1 MTDRKPLII
10 GAVVVAVIVGLA
22 IFLITQVSQPALP
35 PSKTPPAA
43 PVTPPRTTPPA
54 SAPVSTPLR
63 TPPAATTPPGTTP
76 PALTPPSA
84 VAAKCGDFCRTIS
97 DCPLGNTC
105 STTGQCVLTQCS
117 ASPGSCQASGCSLN
131 PNVAG
136 VPPARVTATPGASIP
151 PAAIAG
157 GNIPTSSPI
166 SGGELPSTALISD
179 DADRLLLG
187 LLVIAGGL
195 FVYLT
200 NGHIKLFYALGGR
213 YITAEFSDAEKQQL
227 ELEISETTQKQRQ
240 KKLNH
245 LRAHSKDYEQKY
257 LQD

>member
-213 YITAEFSDAEKQQL
+213 YITAEFSDAEKAQL
-227 ELEISETTQKQRQ
+227 KLDLQATLERERKQRL
-240 KKLNH
+240 KTTK
-245 LRAHSKDYEQKY
+245 ATAAEYEHHY
-257 LQD
+257 LEN